1 MQTYAEFL
9 ATVNDRDL
17 RMLMLAA
24 HKQSQQ
30 TNDPTE
36 IALCQEDL
44 DRLLERGLVTEI
56 RHRREIVQG
65 NLYDVFDCVVEQ
77 TTVQYLDRMCRE
89 RILVN
94 RTPIEGA

>member
-9 ATVNDRDL
+9 ATVNDRDI

-36 IALCQEDL
+36 IEACKADL
-44 DRLLERGLVTEI
+44 DRLLTNGLVTEI
-56 RHRREIVQG
+56 RHRRELQQG
-65 NLYDVFDCVVEQ
+65 TWYDFFDCDVVAAA
-77 TTVQYLDRMCRE
+77 VDYLDLMCRE
-89 RILVN
+89 RIAIN
-94 RTPIEGA
+94 RTPV